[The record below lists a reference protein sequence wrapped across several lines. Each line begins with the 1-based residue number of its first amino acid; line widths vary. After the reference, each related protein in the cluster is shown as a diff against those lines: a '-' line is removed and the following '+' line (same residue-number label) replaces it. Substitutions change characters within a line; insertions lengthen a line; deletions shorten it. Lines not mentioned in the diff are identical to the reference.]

1 MFATRAGL
9 AAVAAAVSG
18 ADDILGLE
26 VCGVIGVP
34 TWRDFLGADVTVVG
48 KDLGVE
54 VDGPALGVWFD
65 ALFADLDLVL
75 NIVGVRPVSRK
86 TSEIE
91 RGRLEV
97 SSSESLPNSCSG
109 ICSEIPTSLEI
120 ASSC

>member
-54 VDGPALGVWFD
+54 VS
-65 ALFADLDLVL
+65 LDLSRDVMVTL
-75 NIVGVRPVSRK
+75 YKSLVRSHLEYCCPLWHPSK
-86 TSEIE
+86 ISDIE
-91 RGRLEV
+91 L
-97 SSSESLPNSCSG
+97 L
-109 ICSEIPTSLEI
+109 
-120 ASSC
+120 